1 MKTTSE
7 ATSDAPAMP
16 IEQAMARVAELDFTM
31 LKRKLALQ
39 KGWGAVLAPAGFFP
53 LQSVRLFAKCQSF

>member
-7 ATSDAPAMP
+7 ATSDAPAMS
-16 IEQAMARVAELDFTM
+16 IDHAMARVAELDFTM

-39 KGWGAVLAPAGFFP
+39 KGWSAEFIAEVEQFYRQFLP
-53 LQSVRLFAKCQSF
+53 